1 MLCYN
6 FVQRTAETRFRRTW
20 LIPSAQF
27 CLPYVPIL
35 LRLFYTH
42 TSYISSK
49 FHSYNYGWKIQSIA
63 MEILV
68 RSQRAR
74 GTAKQPCCS
83 DITQLTSSA
92 LLLRYLGRLKKSL
105 WADAAL
111 QPIIKIAQPVALLRH
126 FQKKKKLPK
135 VFWKSIYRP
144 WSVMPH
150 GGLIHHKLKKASL
163 TRMFLRQLTWSD
175 PHHFHLAH
183 GLRQLCT
190 CLRANSGLE
199 SRLALS
205 QSHEGFSEEGC
216 SQLEQL

>member
-83 DITQLTSSA
+83 DITHLTSSA

-126 FQKKKKLPK
+126 FQKKKKKITQSLLK
-135 VFWKSIYRP
+135 
-144 WSVMPH
+144 
-150 GGLIHHKLKKASL
+150 IHIQTMICDASWGPDSPQ
-163 TRMFLRQLTWSD
+163 T
-175 PHHFHLAH
+175 
-183 GLRQLCT
+183 
-190 CLRANSGLE
+190 
-199 SRLALS
+199 
-205 QSHEGFSEEGC
+205 EEGQLDQDVPETAHLVWPPPLPPC
-216 SQLEQL
+216 SWAKTALHMPQSKFRAWITPGIISVTWGILWGRL